1 MNKEYIT
8 LQNKLN
14 GAIYTIFTAFK
25 DNLKIDYASIE
36 KYIDFLYARKAR
48 VFYVMP
54 YNSRYSQLREKEI
67 FELNNFCIKKVKS
80 LVGTTII
87 VSDSIHGPTE
97 LKQEY
102 CLKAKESGVDIFS
115 SICREKYFSNEQ
127 ILKHYSEMNNCEV
140 PLLVHVMPFLS
151 GYDVKNMHWPEEIFS
166 ELCNL
171 KNIIAVKEDTKEI
184 DYSIALLKK
193 YEPRLR
199 FIFAGRKKYLL
210 GLINYGLKAY
220 LNGTSIID
228 PVIDEIFLSLCKTD
242 MLKAEKFVKEIDDP
256 FWETIVQKYGWHR
269 VNKACLEKI
278 GMMKRVERSPM
289 ISLNDNE
296 YKDVQRWVIKTLK
309 EIDRWQQ

>member
-1 MNKEYIT
+1 MEKNYSLLKE
-8 LQNKLN
+8 KLS
-14 GAIYTIFTAFK
+14 GSIYTIFTPFK
-25 DNLKIDYASIE
+25 GNLEIDYKSIE
-36 KYIDFLYARKAR
+36 KYIDFLHSKKAR
-48 VFYVMP
+48 TFYVMP

-67 FELNNFCIKKVKS
+67 FELNDFCIKKVKS
-80 LVGTTII
+80 LEGTTII

-102 CLKAKESGVDIFS
+102 CIKAKESGVDIFS

-127 ILKHYSEMNNCEV
+127 ILNHYSEMNKCEV
-140 PLLVHVMPFLS
+140 PILVHVMPFLS
-151 GYDVKNMHWPEEIFS
+151 GYNAQNMNWPEKIFD

-171 KNIIAVKEDTKEI
+171 KNIIAVKEDTKDT

-210 GLINYGLKAY
+210 TLINKGLKAY

-228 PVIDEIFLSLCKTD
+228 PNIDSIFLLLCKTNFSE
-242 MLKAEKFVKEIDDP
+242 AQNFVKEIDDP
-256 FWETIVQKYGWHR
+256 FWESIVKKYGWHR

-278 GMMKRVERSPM
+278 GMMKRVERLPLV
-289 ISLNDNE
+289 SLNDNE
-296 YKDVQRWVIKTLK
+296 YKDVEIWVEKTLK
-309 EIDRWQQ
+309 KLSKWKQ